1 MNNHIFGAARLGGF
15 ALALGALLALSSSAL
30 AGGLPD
36 AVTAS
41 PDVYKVIA
49 ENDSLRIVAATW
61 QPGQRDEMH
70 SHPAIGVY
78 FVSDCATMRAHLADG
93 TSRDWSAKT
102 GMAGANNPV
111 MAHAI
116 ENIGDTVCEL
126 VFFEAK

>member
-1 MNNHIFGAARLGGF
+1 MNNHIPISA

-61 QPGQRDEMH
+61 QPGQRYEKHLGPLIEKVGEDVIETDEKR
-70 SHPAIGVY
+70 IGV
-78 FVSDCATMRAHLADG
+78 DQ
-93 TSRDWSAKT
+93 
-102 GMAGANNPV
+102 
-111 MAHAI
+111 
-116 ENIGDTVCEL
+116 
-126 VFFEAK
+126 